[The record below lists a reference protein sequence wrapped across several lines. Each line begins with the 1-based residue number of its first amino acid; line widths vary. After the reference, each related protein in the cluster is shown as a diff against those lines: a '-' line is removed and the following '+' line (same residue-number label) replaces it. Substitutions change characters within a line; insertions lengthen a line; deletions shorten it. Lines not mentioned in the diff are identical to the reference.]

1 MIPCTAIYCA
11 SDAIALGALR
21 TLYDRGIRVPEQL
34 SVISIGNGE
43 SSYAAYAMPALSN
56 IYLPMETMA
65 EKCLELAK
73 DAVASHTLKP
83 VRPSVWRRRSNSGR
97 VWVKLRSGKVNRY

>member
-83 VRPSVWRRRSNSGR
+83 VRICLATPFQ
-97 VWVKLRSGKVNRY
+97 LRESLGKAPQREG